1 MKQRTI
7 TGAIIVATII
17 LVLLARQ
24 LTTYIFDA
32 FILLLS
38 FIATYEMTNLLAK
51 MNLYNN
57 KYFALSYPFLAYG
70 LFILGINTSMKWYMI
85 VLIELALIVV
95 FFGVLAMLGLIL
107 SKKTKNEIET
117 RNLKI
122 KVERFSMY
130 KTIHT
135 MFAYFYPSLL
145 MLFFVAINNIQNM
158 GYLFD
163 VPVEYL
169 AYISVFAL
177 ILTFTIPIFSDTFAY
192 LTGILFK
199 GPKLCPKISPNK
211 TISGAIG
218 GVLWGIIGS
227 LAIFLI
233 FNSIPEYNEAFT
245 SVGFAFW
252 QFIILGFVA
261 SIICICGDLFE
272 SYLKRK
278 ANVKDAGDILPGHGG
293 ILDRM
298 DSHIFC
304 APIVFIFLVILL

>member
-7 TGAIIVATII
+7 TGAIIIATII

-24 LTTYIFDA
+24 LTTYIFDV

-57 KYFALSYPFLAYG
+57 KYFAMCYPFFAYG

-85 VLIELALIVV
+85 ILIELALIVA
-95 FFGVLAMLGLIL
+95 FFGVLAMIGIL
-107 SKKTKNEIET
+107 LNKRTKNEIET
-117 RNLKI
+117 RNLKL

-158 GYLFD
+158 GYLFN

-169 AYISVFAL
+169 AYVSIFAL

-192 LTGILFK
+192 LTGMLFK
-199 GPKLCPKISPNK
+199 GAKLCPKISPNK

-218 GVLWGIIGS
+218 GIIWGIVGS

-233 FNSIPEYNEAFT
+233 FNSIPEYNEAFAN
-245 SVGFAFW
+245 VGFAFW

-304 APIVFIFLVILL
+304 APVIFVFLILLL

>member
-7 TGAIIVATII
+7 TGAIIIATII

-38 FIATYEMTNLLAK
+38 FIATYEMTNILAK

-57 KYFALSYPFLAYG
+57 KYFALCYPFLAYG

-85 VLIELALIVV
+85 VLIELALIIV
-95 FFGVLAMLGLIL
+95 FFGVLAMLGIIL
-107 SKKTKNEIET
+107 SKKTKNEIAT

-122 KVERFSMY
+122 KIERFSMY

-163 VPVEYL
+163 VPVSYL
-169 AYISVFAL
+169 VYISIFAL

-227 LAIFLI
+227 LAIYLI
-233 FNSIPEYNEAFT
+233 FSSIPEYNEAFT
-245 SVGFAFW
+245 GVGFAFW
-252 QFIILGFVA
+252 HFIILGFVA